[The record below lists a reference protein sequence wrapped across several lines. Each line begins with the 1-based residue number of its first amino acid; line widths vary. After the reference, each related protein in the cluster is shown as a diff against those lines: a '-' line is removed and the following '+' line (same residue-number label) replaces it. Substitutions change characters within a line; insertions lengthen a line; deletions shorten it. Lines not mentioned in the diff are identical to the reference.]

1 MVDPRKSLE
10 KAVSIAG
17 SQAALAAAIGVRQS
31 TLSYWLTRSQ
41 RGVSAEHV
49 LRIEAVTGVSRAIL
63 RPDLFGPSVP
73 PAGGSLFC
81 PPDTSSP
88 PVEPRFDGTT
98 GEDLSFPSMVRIAPA
113 IVHEGLVTLGG
124 SVPNNE
130 PEDAA

>member
-1 MVDPRKSLE
+1 MSDHSDTCTGL
-10 KAVSIAG
+10 
-17 SQAALAAAIGVRQS
+17 LAAIQA
-31 TLSYWLTRSQ
+31 TRT
-41 RGVSAEHV
+41 RAEMARRLGISRAAV
-49 LRIEAVTGVSRAIL
+49 AQWRKVPAERLVEVERVTGVSRAIL

-113 IVHEGLVTLGG
+113 IVLDGLVTLGG